1 MRNLLSGDFIK
12 FLDSNVPI
20 EVLLKS
26 GKDFNEAF
34 KIMESVQENNESVA
48 VSPFILAEMFHI
60 LRRQNKSFNLIKE
73 TLLDFLDSIGLTVLA
88 INNKK
93 LNEII
98 ELSAKYEIDFVDASN
113 KILMDEHGIK
123 EIYSFDKD
131 FDKFK
136 NIKRLTSLK

>member
-1 MRNLLSGDFIK
+1 M
-12 FLDSNVPI
+12 PI

>member
-1 MRNLLSGDFIK
+1 
-12 FLDSNVPI
+12 VPI

>member
-1 MRNLLSGDFIK
+1 M
-12 FLDSNVPI
+12 PI

-136 NIKRLTSLK
+136 DIKRLTSLK

>member
-1 MRNLLSGDFIK
+1 MK